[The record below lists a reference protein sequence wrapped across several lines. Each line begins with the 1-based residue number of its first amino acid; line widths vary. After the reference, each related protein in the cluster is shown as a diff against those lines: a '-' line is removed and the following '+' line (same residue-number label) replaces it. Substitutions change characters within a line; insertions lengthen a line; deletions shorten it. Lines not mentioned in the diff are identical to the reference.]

1 MRARVERSGGWE
13 PGVGRL
19 ADDQRQRDGVCGGRR
34 DGEAP
39 VMSELRRSQA
49 TMAIDGRSSEESKGM
64 SMVARTRREG
74 ELEWETKEGGD
85 GQQGNSLGDH

>member
-1 MRARVERSGGWE
+1 MRARVERSDGQE

-19 ADDQRQRDGVCGGRR
+19 GDVQRQRDGVCGGRR

-39 VMSELRRSQA
+39 VMKKLRRSQA
-49 TMAIDGRSSEESKGM
+49 TMGIDDRSSEESNGM

-85 GQQGNSLGDH
+85 GQQGDSLGEL